1 MEQYEIM
8 EQVGRGAFG
17 SAILVNHKAE
27 KKKYVLKKIRLAR
40 QTDRCRRSAH
50 QEMSLVSRVKH
61 PYILEYKES
70 WVEKGCYVCIV
81 TGHCEGGDM
90 AELIRKAHGQFF
102 DEQKLCK
109 WFAQLLLAVDYLH
122 SNHVLHRDLK
132 CSNIFLTKDHDICL
146 GDFGLAKM
154 LIKEDLASSVVGT
167 PNYMCP
173 ELLADIPYGFKSD
186 IWSLGCCMYEMTA
199 HRPAFKAFD
208 MQGLITKINRSTI
221 GPLPSNYSTSLKS
234 LVRSMLRK
242 NPEHRPTA
250 AELLRH
256 PYLEPFVTQCQMQ
269 SSFQRYMMP
278 ERQVRTNRLA
288 QQHTTEAKMAM
299 SIDKESASPS
309 AKSTSSPERNSDDW
323 QMSSDDD
330 AVVKR
335 PSEKISPLGTTPPPA
350 RLSSSTPL
358 PHKFGTSRISGSP
371 LTGQS
376 SSAITTPSSEIRTP
390 SEYTSHYESENDNPA
405 TNFRLSSVTTS
416 GEMIARQADF
426 DDVSSQDV
434 STCPVSRCIDQG
446 EAVQEGSLR
455 DNQSPDV
462 SVNAPRLDLIPEF
475 NLKDS
480 NDLMRD
486 ARRLKPSD
494 LNLRLLET
502 QKMSFNQT
510 RPTTTSC
517 SYDISEDTRS
527 LNVEGTSVHIP
538 EEESASQGL
547 TPIHDY
553 VPSKPSSSSNLEGS
567 NIKSHQQRAEALEG
581 LLELSAQL
589 LFQQRF
595 EELAIVLK
603 PFGKSK
609 VSPRETAIWLSKSL
623 QNMMGDD
630 QSTTW

>member
-154 LIKEDLASSVVGT
+154 LNKEDLASSVVGT

-250 AELLRH
+250 AELLKH

-278 ERQVRTNRLA
+278 QRQVRTNRLA
-288 QQHTTEAKMAM
+288 QQHTTEAKMAI
-299 SIDKESASPS
+299 SIDKEI
-309 AKSTSSPERNSDDW
+309 
-323 QMSSDDD
+323 
-330 AVVKR
+330 VKR
-335 PSEKISPLGTTPPPA
+335 LSEKISPLGTTPPPA

-358 PHKFGTSRISGSP
+358 PHKFGTSRMSGSP

-390 SEYTSHYESENDNPA
+390 SEYASHYESENDNPA
-405 TNFRLSSVTTS
+405 TNFQLSSVTTS

-426 DDVSSQDV
+426 EDVSSQDV
-434 STCPVSRCIDQG
+434 STCPVSRCIDQA
-446 EAVQEGSLR
+446 EAVREGSLR

-475 NLKDS
+475 NLRDS

-510 RPTTTSC
+510 GPTTTSC

-527 LNVEGTSVHIP
+527 LNMEDVEMVSINKSGSSMVISQHNVQVGGDTSSTLLKDAYTEQHQ
-538 EEESASQGL
+538 EKGL
-547 TPIHDY
+547 H
-553 VPSKPSSSSNLEGS
+553 V
-567 NIKSHQQRAEALEG
+567 KSHQQRAEALEG

-630 QSTTW
+630 QSTAW